1 MDYFAE
7 YMIRRILTGTDKLLR
22 ALYVLA
28 ALVLTVLIAFVALYT
43 GRFMVMVW
51 FLLVV
56 ALWYGCYQ
64 LIRRQNIEYEYVF
77 VNGELEVDVIYAK
90 SVRRNLV
97 RVRVADITHCARRDD
112 ARFDKEYDN
121 VPAHLLLISAV
132 SNKPGAKVYYADFLY
147 NAERTRLL
155 FEPNKKI
162 LDMMRK
168 YNPKRIHIPDEE
180 QAK

>member
-7 YMIRRILTGTDKLLR
+7 YMIRRVLTGKDKLLR
-22 ALYVLA
+22 VLYVLG
-28 ALVLTVLIAFVALYT
+28 ALVLTAGIVFAALHT
-43 GRFMVMVW
+43 GQIMVMIW
-51 FLLVV
+51 FLLAV

-64 LIRRQNIEYEYVF
+64 LLRRQNVEYEYTF

-97 RVRVADITHCARRDD
+97 SVRAAEITHCARRDD

-121 VPAHLLLISAV
+121 VPAHLLLLSAV

-162 LDMMRK
+162 LEMMQK